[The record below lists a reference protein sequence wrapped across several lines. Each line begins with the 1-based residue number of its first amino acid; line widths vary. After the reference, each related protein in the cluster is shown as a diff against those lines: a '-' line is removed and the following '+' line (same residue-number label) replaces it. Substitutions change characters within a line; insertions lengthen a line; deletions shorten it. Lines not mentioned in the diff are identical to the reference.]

1 MQTDSATGRGP
12 LAFLRR
18 RWRRQ
23 IPLATLFWRDM
34 IVVASIINIVAGAA
48 GLILLGL
55 KLGTAPSLAVLLAP
69 VPYNIFLLAS
79 VWPTA
84 DLARPVTADA
94 YRLGAT
100 LWFLAAVII

>member
-1 MQTDSATGRGP
+1 
-12 LAFLRR
+12 
-18 RWRRQ
+18 
-23 IPLATLFWRDM
+23 M